1 MYTVRNILIWLRRSR
16 HSLGFG
22 VQSPFAFN
30 FITDVVNEH
39 YSYYSYNRL
48 NDTFP
53 LLNKK
58 NGKLSKLYFR
68 LANYCQPKYVLNY
81 YPESDAYSDYIKAGC
96 SKSSIVTITDESDE
110 FNMFRVDMVIM
121 SLDGNYEE
129 FFYSLLD
136 KITIDSLVVIQGI
149 KQNKKAKKFWK
160 KVIDDD
166 RVGIT
171 FDLYYAGI
179 VFFNK
184 ERFKQNYIVNF

>member
-1 MYTVRNILIWLRRSR
+1 MYTISNILIWLRRSK

-39 YSYYSYNRL
+39 YQYYSYDWL
-48 NDTFP
+48 NNLFP
-53 LLNKK
+53 SLDKK
-58 NGKLSKLYFR
+58 NAKLSKLYFR
-68 LANYCQPKYVLNY
+68 LANYCQPQYVINF
-81 YPESDAYSDYIKAGC
+81 YPESETYSNYIKAGC
-96 SKSSIVTITDESDE
+96 NKSCVITINDEYDKVDV
-110 FNMFRVDMVIM
+110 FKIDMVIM
-121 SLDGNYEE
+121 SLYGDYED

-136 KITIDSLVVIQGI
+136 KTTTDSLVVVQGI
-149 KQNKKAKKFWK
+149 NRNKKTKQFWK
-160 KVIDDD
+160 RIIDDD

-179 VFFNK
+179 VFFDK

>member
-1 MYTVRNILIWLRRSR
+1 MYTIRNILIWLRRSR

-39 YSYYSYNRL
+39 YPYYSYGSL
-48 NDTFP
+48 NNLFP
-53 LLNKK
+53 LLDKK

-68 LANYCQPKYVLNY
+68 LANYCQPMHVINF
-81 YPESDAYSDYIKAGC
+81 YPESEAYSSYIKAGC
-96 SKSSIVTITDESDE
+96 NKSNIITIKDGYSELSTFS
-110 FNMFRVDMVIM
+110 VDMVIM
-121 SLDGNYEE
+121 SLYGNYED
-129 FFYSLLD
+129 FFYSLLNYTTA
-136 KITIDSLVVIQGI
+136 KSIVVIQGI
-149 KQNKKAKKFWK
+149 KRNKETKRFWK
-160 KVIDDD
+160 RIINDD

-179 VFFNK
+179 VFFDK